1 MSFTLQIDAYDEDM
15 LAEERERLHD
25 TNSFTILEYIKT
37 SIEILM
43 NMKMEEQQEMKQS
56 KREEKR
62 KARRSKTYTEGDD
75 IESESAVSGEEAP
88 SEYESMLQKYEA
100 EVRNHIKI
108 EQQLKLHIE
117 CVQDKLED

>member
-1 MSFTLQIDAYDEDM
+1 MQIDAYDEDM

-56 KREEKR
+56 KKEEKR